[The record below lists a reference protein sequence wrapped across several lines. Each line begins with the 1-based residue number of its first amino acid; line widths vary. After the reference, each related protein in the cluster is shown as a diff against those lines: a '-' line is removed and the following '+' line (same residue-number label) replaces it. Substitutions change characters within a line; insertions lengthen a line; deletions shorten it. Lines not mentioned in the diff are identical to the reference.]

1 MIFHP
6 CSRITDFLGTSYTY
20 HGLAQATL
28 ANLLPIYPLESIC
41 VLAQLQRYSSDHK
54 KRAGDNPELDVPAAF
69 VVVMFKKI
77 TPELPLGLTVN
88 AVAKFF
94 TDLFTY
100 QNTKERDASF
110 ASTQA
115 LLNNPLYTV
124 LAITVPTFV
133 SDDSRQLMHFIIGAA
148 LYMFDKK
155 H

>member
-1 MIFHP
+1 M
-6 CSRITDFLGTSYTY
+6 S

-28 ANLLPIYPLESIC
+28 ANLLPIYPLESLR
-41 VLAQLQRYSSDHK
+41 VLAQLQWFSSVLN
-54 KRAGDNPELDVPAAF
+54 KRAGDNPKLDVPAAF
-69 VVVMFKKI
+69 IVVMLKKL
-77 TPELPLGLTVN
+77 TPELPLGLTVDAFAN
-88 AVAKFF
+88 FF

-100 QNTKERDASF
+100 QNIEEHDASF